1 MVSDLA
7 RILRVPGTLNHK
19 NTPPGRVEVIEANL
33 RRYPLSVFDKCAV
46 DSEPFDAVQ
55 IPFEP
60 DVRNGQVGFQV
71 CERVDTVL
79 MDKRAVAG
87 LKVR

>member
-19 NTPPGRVEVIEANL
+19 NTPPGRMEVIEANL

-46 DSEPFDAVQ
+46 DSELFDAVQ

-60 DVRNGQVGFQV
+60 DVRNGQVAFRSV
-71 CERVDTVL
+71 SAWTPSSWTS
-79 MDKRAVAG
+79 G
-87 LKVR
+87 LLQG